1 MPEWV
6 TRITTSP
13 GARSSRPIS
22 SKRAAI
28 FPPSECM
35 RNALKRFMASP
46 FSFAQRTD
54 APEPGHEALGVE
66 REITLEGMFQ
76 LAVRE
81 KAAVTAREAAPQR
94 EHVGTDC
101 RCRVRIRRMRTRA
114 GRKLTDLLF
123 ERGGEARDAGHAAEM
138 HEIDRLGREAQHAV
152 DRGDVLLR
160 IELRRHG
167 GGRDECAIRS
177 VESAIGDA
185 EGVAAEQAGVRT
197 VDDHVVMLRM
207 TWGVDELE
215 RTPPE
220 HDALAVSDCV
230 YALGRDGQQL
240 PIHATEA
247 LLTVHRLRA
256 GDELCGVDHVRCTAR
271 MQQYAGTGQ
280 FAYQPAGTTGMIE
293 VHVGEQQVIDRC
305 ARDAELLERS
315 EQVGDGRV
323 RSHIDERRPPAI
335 DNEVRGGV
343 PRVEVL

>member
-138 HEIDRLGREAQHAV
+138 HEIDRLRS
-152 DRGDVLLR
+152 
-160 IELRRHG
+160 ELRRHG

-207 TWGVDELE
+207 TWGVD
-215 RTPPE
+215 
-220 HDALAVSDCV
+220 
-230 YALGRDGQQL
+230 
-240 PIHATEA
+240 
-247 LLTVHRLRA
+247 
-256 GDELCGVDHVRCTAR
+256 
-271 MQQYAGTGQ
+271 
-280 FAYQPAGTTGMIE
+280 
-293 VHVGEQQVIDRC
+293 
-305 ARDAELLERS
+305 
-315 EQVGDGRV
+315 
-323 RSHIDERRPPAI
+323 
-335 DNEVRGGV
+335 
-343 PRVEVL
+343 